1 MSSTTTTNIATFL
14 NSQLDKLRQQKPG
27 FSLRSMALLVGIPA
41 GRLSELINGKRA
53 LSDYYADKM
62 TEALK
67 LSDNEKNQLYSFVST
82 NSRKTLSHRE
92 MQESEMALLSS
103 WEYYAI
109 LNLTQV
115 ADFNSA
121 PSWIAHRLGLPEEQ
135 VKNSLTVLEDLE
147 LIERSKDGT
156 IKRTF
161 RRITTT
167 VDIPSQALRD
177 SLKAD
182 LQKAI
187 TVIDEVSPE
196 LRDYSSI
203 TMPINTTHISK
214 AKKLIESFQD
224 RMSLLL
230 EDGHKTEVYNLSIQL
245 FPMTLPNKETK
256 L

>member
-1 MSSTTTTNIATFL
+1 MDSTSTIATFL
-14 NSQLDKLRQQKPG
+14 NFQLEKLRQQTPG

-67 LSDNEKNQLYSFVST
+67 LSDSEKSELYGFVST

-92 MQESEMALLSS
+92 MQDSEMALLSS
-103 WEYYAI
+103 WEHYAI

-115 ADFNSA
+115 ADFKSD
-121 PSWIAHRLGLPEEQ
+121 STWIAQRLGLTPEKVEQ
-135 VKNSLTVLEDLE
+135 SLTVLEDLD
-147 LIERSKDGT
+147 LISMDDDGG

-182 LQKAI
+182 LHKAI
-187 TVIDEVSPE
+187 EVIDRVTPD

-203 TMPINTTHISK
+203 TMPINLSRLPK

-230 EDGHKTEVYNLSIQL
+230 EEGPKTEVYNLSIQL
-245 FPMTLPNKETK
+245 FPLTAPTKESHQ
-256 L
+256 